1 MFGACA
7 DDCVAQ
13 LHAVQFSSATG
24 TTGDGAATE
33 MRKWQEKLLS
43 NRENDMLMISSNSLS
58 LSLSSPF
65 RCHLLVQLT
74 ANAGAHHGG
83 DVGG

>member
-1 MFGACA
+1 MEDCVVVVYVVVAVAVVVVGAGFGACA

-24 TTGDGAATE
+24 TTGDGAVTK

-43 NRENDMLMISSNSLS
+43 NGGITGHDMSKISSNILS
-58 LSLSSPF
+58 LSLS
-65 RCHLLVQLT
+65 R
-74 ANAGAHHGG
+74 
-83 DVGG
+83 